1 MSSALTAKIIKL
13 LLCVNIATLVTL
25 TSRKPCVW
33 DLRSHAR
40 HAQKCCAAI
49 CSELNEHLAGVFPAE
64 QTDKGFGSLLKPVFD
79 GLTAFDGS

>member
-13 LLCVNIATLVTL
+13 LLCVNIATLIAL
-25 TSRKPCVW
+25 TSRKHYVL
-33 DLRSHAR
+33 DYRSRAL

-49 CSELNEHLAGVFPAE
+49 CSELNEHLASVLPAE
-64 QTDKGFGSLLKPVFD
+64 QTDKGFGSLLQPVFD